1 MPKMDCDESCCGIQ
15 NKLQANEGNRSA
27 FPQTFLFY
35 GEFVLPF
42 FPYTLGNLG
51 EGKDILAEGLNIACF
66 ALLASWK
73 LAEAVHLA

>member
-15 NKLQANEGNRSA
+15 TKPQANEGNRSA

-42 FPYTLGNLG
+42 FPCILGNLG
-51 EGKDILAEGLNIACF
+51 EGKDILAEGLNNACF
-66 ALLASWK
+66 AWLAFLK
-73 LAEAVHLA
+73 LAEAAHLD